1 VGHTLA
7 DAVVAV
13 MAPIG
18 ASPRLEKEV
27 LMLRSSL
34 AVAFVAAAAMGLAA
48 CGGGDSGSGSAA
60 SGGGDTITVGTEGTY
75 APFDFHDPK
84 TNTLTGYDVEV
95 VNAVAKKLGKKVKYS
110 EVTFDSIFAGLESKR
125 YDVVADQISI
135 TPERQAKYTF
145 SKPYTVSKG
154 VIVTKAGDSSVHS
167 IADVKGKT
175 SAQSSTSNWAQTAK
189 DAGAK
194 VDAVEGLTQAMALL
208 KQGRVDIT
216 INDSLAI
223 LDYLKT
229 SGDTGVK
236 IAAETGDKTEQGF
249 AFRKDETA
257 LAKQF
262 DTALDQLRADG
273 TLKAI
278 STKWFGE
285 DVSGSAS

>member
-1 VGHTLA
+1 
-7 DAVVAV
+7 
-13 MAPIG
+13 
-18 ASPRLEKEV
+18 
-27 LMLRSSL
+27 MLRSSL

-60 SGGGDTITVGTEGTY
+60 SGGDTITVGTEGTY

-110 EVTFDSIFAGLESKR
+110 EVTFDSIFAGLQSKR

-135 TPERQAKYTF
+135 TPERQAKYSF
-145 SKPYTVSKG
+145 SSPYTVSKG

-167 IADVKGKT
+167 LADVKGKT
-175 SAQSSTSNWAQTAK
+175 SAQSVTSNWAQTAK

-194 VDAVEGLTQAMALL
+194 VESVEGLTQAMALL

-229 SGDTGVK
+229 TGDQAVK
-236 IAAETGDKTEQGF
+236 ISAETGDKTEQGF
-249 AFRKDETA
+249 AFRKDDTA

-262 DTALDQLRADG
+262 DTALAELRSDG
-273 TLKAI
+273 TLAAI
-278 STKWFGE
+278 SKKWFGE
-285 DVSGSAS
+285 DVSGAAS